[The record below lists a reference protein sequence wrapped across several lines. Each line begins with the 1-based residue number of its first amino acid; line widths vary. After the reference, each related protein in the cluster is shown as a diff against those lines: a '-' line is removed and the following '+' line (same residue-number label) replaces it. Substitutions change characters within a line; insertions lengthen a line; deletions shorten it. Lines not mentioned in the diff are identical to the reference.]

1 MGLDYLTLA
10 RAAGTLSGG
19 ESQRIRLT
27 TQIGSALSGVLY
39 VLDEPSIGLH
49 QRDNDK
55 LIATLK
61 NLRDLGNTVIVV
73 EHDEGYHAQRGL
85 YRGCGPR
92 RGVHGGEIVAA
103 GSVKDICKAKRSIT
117 GDYLSGRKRI
127 AVPQTRRTGNG
138 NFLTVKGARENNLRN
153 IDVRFPLGSSSV

>member
-1 MGLDYLTLA
+1 M
-10 RAAGTLSGG
+10 
-19 ESQRIRLT
+19 
-27 TQIGSALSGVLY
+27 
-39 VLDEPSIGLH
+39 H

-73 EHDEGYHAQRGL
+73 EHDEDTMRSADYIVDV
-85 YRGCGPR
+85 GPGA
-92 RGVHGGEIVAA
+92 GVHGGEIVAA

-138 NFLTVKGARENNLRN
+138 NYLTVRGARENNLRN
-153 IDVRFPLGSSSV
+153 IDVKFRWESLSALPAFPAPASPASSTKFCIRRLPAS